1 MTEVKARVTGVR
13 LANERGELPAIGVL
27 KTLWG
32 DCLVCGDRATG
43 KHYGIVAC
51 EGCKGFFKRSVRKNL
66 KYSCQANGACP
77 IDKVHRNRCQRCRL
91 NKCLTMGMKKEAVQ
105 CERKPIETFLDM
117 ENGSNM
123 QSHKASSQHGPIYP
137 VFQNVP
143 DSQPLTPSTS
153 SSSSLPSTPTSS
165 SPEPLGPSSQTV
177 EDCDNIITSEH
188 LQFKLRPPTLGV
200 SSLSMEYVYEI
211 ATRLLFLTVDW
222 ARSIQAFRRLDNSD
236 QLILLQSSWSDLF
249 MLGVAQ
255 CSSSFPLSPLLSL
268 VAVHVEHSHR
278 ENSDQ
283 NQKSSAVNTE
293 VNMIDKIVTVK
304 ELLFSL
310 EKLELD
316 SVEYALLKAIVLFNP
331 DCLTLK
337 NPKQVERHQEK
348 AHCTLKNY
356 VENKHPN
363 FPERFAKILL
373 RLPATRML
381 TQQAAEELFFSPLIG
396 TVRIES
402 IMTNIISNSLR
413 F

>member
-1 MTEVKARVTGVR
+1 
-13 LANERGELPAIGVL
+13 
-27 KTLWG
+27 
-32 DCLVCGDRATG
+32 
-43 KHYGIVAC
+43 
-51 EGCKGFFKRSVRKNL
+51 
-66 KYSCQANGACP
+66 
-77 IDKVHRNRCQRCRL
+77 
-91 NKCLTMGMKKEAVQ
+91 
-105 CERKPIETFLDM
+105 M

-137 VFQNVP
+137 VFQDMP
-143 DSQPLTPSTS
+143 ESQPLTPSTS

-177 EDCDNIITSEH
+177 EDFDNIITSEH

-278 ENSDQ
+278 ENSNQD
-283 NQKSSAVNTE
+283 QKSSAVNTE

-331 DCLTLK
+331 G
-337 NPKQVERHQEK
+337 
-348 AHCTLKNY
+348 
-356 VENKHPN
+356 
-363 FPERFAKILL
+363 
-373 RLPATRML
+373 ML
-381 TQQAAEELFFSPLIG
+381 
-396 TVRIES
+396 
-402 IMTNIISNSLR
+402 N
-413 F
+413 